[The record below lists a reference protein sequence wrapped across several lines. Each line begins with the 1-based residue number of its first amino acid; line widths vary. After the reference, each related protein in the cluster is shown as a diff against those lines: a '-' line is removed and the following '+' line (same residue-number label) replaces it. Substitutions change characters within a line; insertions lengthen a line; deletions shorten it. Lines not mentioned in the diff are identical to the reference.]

1 MRLGFSA
8 QATWMT
14 RNAPQFTGQAM
25 LSIPL
30 GQGVEL
36 PLVYRGQYRYANR
49 IGQYDQSSSEARLG
63 FPVDVARIAQDLR

>member
-1 MRLGFSA
+1 
-8 QATWMT
+8 
-14 RNAPQFTGQAM
+14 M